1 LTELASPGRLRELFS
16 PASIALVGASDTSG
30 WALNVYNSLRTGG
43 FVGRFTPVHPGHPTA
58 FGLDTRRSLR
68 ALEEPADLAFVLA
81 PTHAVEEVINDA
93 AAAGTRNVIVLAA
106 GFGEQGDE
114 GRELERRLVE
124 TAAAHGITLLGPNG
138 LGFIN
143 ATARVAPYALVLSP
157 PLIAGSVG
165 VVLQSGALASAVLGF
180 ARGHAIGLSLL
191 ISMGNEAM
199 VTTADVIDYLIDD
212 EATRVIAL
220 FLEEIRQPVR
230 FSAQAKRALDA
241 GKPIVA
247 LKVGRSPAGQRAA
260 LAHTGAVAGDD
271 AVVDAALRQLGVIR
285 VRSLEELLVTA
296 GLLGSAPPL
305 TGRRMGAV
313 TASGGACDVIADRAH
328 EEGIEIPEFAPE
340 TVAALERILP
350 PFTRLCNPLDV
361 TGYGLAHLAGA
372 ARPITASLE
381 TVSRDPNVDFVL
393 NLGVVVPPVPPP
405 DPSALEARL
414 DEQVAIMAASP
425 VPVVPATTMCAD
437 LTEYSRGV
445 LLPRQLHLLAG
456 LDLGLTAIGH
466 ALRWQERRKRLS
478 PAPGSPRSLL
488 RGVGESG
495 EYAAERGEGGP
506 RWVQE
511 QPTGVWPET
520 AGRRLLALTGV
531 PMVPAE
537 LAGGEEEAVAAATH
551 LGYPVALKACA
562 AGLAHKSDVGA
573 VALGLTSAAEVR
585 RAYTGVVQSAAEG
598 VLVSP
603 MRTGG
608 LELLAG
614 VTVDATFGPVLA
626 VGLGGI
632 WVEALRDVAMRVLPI
647 ELGDAHEMLGELRAA
662 PLLRGGRGQAQVD
675 IDRVADVLLRL
686 AEAAALVGSSL
697 RALEVNPLWCRGDQV
712 EALDVLVVTA

>member
-1 LTELASPGRLRELFS
+1 MTDQLASPGRLRELFS

-43 FVGRFTPVHPGHPTA
+43 FAGRFTPVHPRHPTA
-58 FGLDTRRSLR
+58 FGLATRSSLR

-81 PTHAVEEVINDA
+81 PTQAVEEVVYDA
-93 AAAGTRNVIVLAA
+93 AAAGTRNLIILAA
-106 GFGEQGDE
+106 GFGEQGEE
-114 GRELERRLVE
+114 GRELERRLVD

-143 ATARVAPYALVLSP
+143 ATAHVAPYALTLSP
-157 PLIAGSVG
+157 PLIAGPVG

-180 ARGHAIGLSLL
+180 ARGHSIGLSLL
-191 ISMGNEAM
+191 ISMGNEGM

-220 FLEEIRQPVR
+220 FLEEIRQPAR
-230 FSAQAKRALDA
+230 FAAQARRALAA

-247 LKVGRSPAGQRAA
+247 LKVGRSPAGQRVA

-296 GLLGSAPPL
+296 GLLGFAPPL
-305 TGRRMGAV
+305 TGRRMGVV

-340 TVAALERILP
+340 TVAALKAVLP
-350 PFTRLCNPLDV
+350 PFTSPRNPLDV

-372 ARPITASLE
+372 ARPITASLGA
-381 TVSRDPNVDFVL
+381 VSRDPNVDFVL

-405 DPSALEARL
+405 DAAALEARL
-414 DEQVAIMAASP
+414 DEQVAIIAVSP

-437 LTEYSRGV
+437 LTEYSRGL
-445 LLPRQLHLLAG
+445 LLPRRLHLLAG

-466 ALRWQERRKRLS
+466 ALRWQEKRQRL
-478 PAPGSPRSLL
+478 PAK
-488 RGVGESG
+488 SG
-495 EYAAERGEGGP
+495 EYPAQPGEDRP
-506 RWVQE
+506 RWLQE
-511 QPTGVWPET
+511 QPSGVWPET
-520 AGRRLLALTGV
+520 AGRRLLELTGV
-531 PMVPAE
+531 PMVPAV
-537 LAGGEEEAVAAATH
+537 LAESEVEAVAAATR

-573 VALGLTSAAEVR
+573 VALGLSSPADVR
-585 RAYTGVVQSAAEG
+585 RAYARIRRMAAEG

-603 MRTGG
+603 MRRGG
-608 LELLAG
+608 HELLAG

-647 ELGDAHEMLGELRAA
+647 DSSDAHEMLGELRAA
-662 PLLRGGRGQAQVD
+662 PLLRGGRGEATVD
-675 IDRVADVLLRL
+675 LDRLAEVLLRL
-686 AEAAALVGSSL
+686 SQAVALVGPSL
-697 RALEVNPLWCRGDQV
+697 QALEVNPLWCRGDQV
-712 EALDVLVVTA
+712 EGLDVLVVTALEDG